1 MSNSESKASREDLQV
16 ALDALTAAAKGAE
29 AEMKRLRGAVDQAEA
44 KLLDQERLLS
54 SIASGKE
61 SPSEMRERLTASEA
75 ENKDLLRRLEQGR
88 ESVDRMLAKLRF
100 LEEKK

>member
-1 MSNSESKASREDLQV
+1 MSNSESNPEDLQV

-29 AEMKRLRGAVDQAEA
+29 KEIKRLRAIGEKADA

-54 SIASGKE
+54 SIATGKD
-61 SPSEMRERLTASEA
+61 SPSEMRERLTASETQ
-75 ENKDLLRRLEQGR
+75 NKDLLGRLEQGR
-88 ESVDRMLAKLRF
+88 EAVDRMLAKLRF